1 MEGYKVKGRK
11 ISVYLSR
18 HLGEYTPAALARAI
32 GCTPRHVYDLLA
44 GDRSPSAELID
55 KIAVVLKLNRFY
67 LYYLA
72 GKWPEELGG
81 LSLDEFQK
89 QFGLGLEPDIGLA
102 ARERELLLL
111 TP

>member
-1 MEGYKVKGRK
+1 
-11 ISVYLSR
+11 
-18 HLGEYTPAALARAI
+18 
-32 GCTPRHVYDLLA
+32 
-44 GDRSPSAELID
+44 
-55 KIAVVLKLNRFY
+55 VVLKLNRFY

-89 QFGLGLEPDIGLA
+89 QFGLGLESDIGLA
-102 ARERELLLL
+102 ARERELLLF